1 VDKVHAT
8 LRICKVQFGGGG
20 VLGDMFSLV
29 AQMIGEVWHA
39 LNLSGLDIT

>member
-1 VDKVHAT
+1 MPHYESA
-8 LRICKVQFGGGG
+8 RCNWGGG

-29 AQMIGEVWHA
+29 VQMIGEVWHA